1 MKPFKCY
8 FLAISLGLMTTSA
21 SLACG
26 WDGDDPSY
34 YDLFHCTQELPNLSD
49 QHTNESA
56 QFWARYAGLPADDAL
71 LSAVRYLRMDDF
83 EDSEEARGIP
93 ASPRQGERT
102 QGWQGPEQTPDIPQD
117 AYPSPTQCR
126 RCNDASVDR

>member
-34 YDLFHCTQELPNLSD
+34 YDLFHCTQELPNLAD

-83 EDSEEARGIP
+83 EDSEEPTTNLLITTSQRTGGIDP
-93 ASPRQGERT
+93 
-102 QGWQGPEQTPDIPQD
+102 
-117 AYPSPTQCR
+117 
-126 RCNDASVDR
+126 VLVL